1 MSHRHVLPF
10 AVAMLLPLHVHA
22 AETLWTEV
30 VVRVYDTSGAS
41 APERHAALDVAASIV
56 SAASVEVVWRS
67 CEGPART
74 PDSCAA
80 PLASGELALRL
91 VRSSHTSDDHRR
103 ELPLGDALIDTA
115 AGAGVL
121 ATVYVDRVDRVAA
134 LSGVD
139 KRALLGRAIAHE
151 LGHLLMATSAH
162 GTSGLMRSVWSQS
175 EIRRSLTTDWIF
187 GAKEIVAIH
196 ARATSRSD
204 AGVASR
210 VGVP

>member
-1 MSHRHVLPF
+1 MSSRHVLSF
-10 AVAMLLPLHVHA
+10 AVAMLVPLHVHA

-41 APERHAALDVAASIV
+41 SAERRAALDVAASIV
-56 SAASVEVVWRS
+56 SAASVEVVWRP
-67 CEGPART
+67 CEGRARN
-74 PDSCAA
+74 PDACAA

-91 VRSSHTSDDHRR
+91 VRSYTSDDYRR

-121 ATVYVDRVDRVAA
+121 ATIYVDRVDWMAA
-134 LSGVD
+134 HGGVD
-139 KRALLGRAIAHE
+139 RHALLGRAIAHE

-162 GTSGLMRSVWSQS
+162 GTSGLMRSVWSRS
-175 EIRRSLTTDWIF
+175 EIRRGQKTDWIF
-187 GAKEIVAIH
+187 GAREIVAIH

-204 AGVASR
+204 AGVISR
-210 VGVP
+210 TGVP